1 MALRFVIR
9 HPHPIRKEAG
19 IGCFVLVSL
28 ALSPAFLVI
37 FDCVLDIVGFFLI
50 LVEIIEG
57 LSRHSVLSERISL
70 LSASLTSAHKSN
82 FRL

>member
-19 IGCFVLVSL
+19 IGCFVLASL

-37 FDCVLDIVGFFLI
+37 FDCVLDTVFFLNI
-50 LVEIIEG
+50 G
-57 LSRHSVLSERISL
+57 R
-70 LSASLTSAHKSN
+70 N
-82 FRL
+82 N